1 MHVMVRCLMLLL
13 ESMDIG
19 TGIVGVLHLT
29 VRDVSYCNKSS
40 LFHATICWLFVL
52 VGVGL
57 NWTDPMRWDAFGG
70 EI

>member
-29 VRDVSYCNKSS
+29 VRDVSLQQITSS
-40 LFHATICWLFVL
+40 SCYNLL
-52 VGVGL
+52 VVCAGWVGL